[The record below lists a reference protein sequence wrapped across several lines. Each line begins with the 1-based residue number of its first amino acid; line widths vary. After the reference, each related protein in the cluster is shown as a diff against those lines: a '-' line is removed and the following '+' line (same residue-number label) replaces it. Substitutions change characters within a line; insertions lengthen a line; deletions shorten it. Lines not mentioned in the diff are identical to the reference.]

1 MGHPGDGSDPRTD
14 ELARNLAAVRQRINA
29 ACVAAGRAGSEVTLI
44 AVTKTYP
51 AEDVMRLV
59 RLGVAAVG
67 ENRDQEAAGKAA
79 AVAGGAAG
87 MDDVVWHFI
96 GQLQRN
102 KCRSVV
108 RYAGAVHSVDSVP
121 LARALGEAADRH
133 REHPLDVC
141 VQVSLDADL
150 SRGGA
155 VDAGAVDAGAVDADA
170 VDADALEIGGSVPPD
185 RRLDRVLAT
194 VAESGALRLR
204 GLMAVA
210 PLRGVPDEAF
220 AALAAIAARTRAMY
234 PDATWLSAGMSADL
248 EAAVRHGSTHVR
260 IGSALLGKRPSL
272 G

>member
-155 VDAGAVDAGAVDADA
+155 VDAGAVDA
-170 VDADALEIGGSVPPD
+170 DALEIGGSVPPD